1 MKTSVIGFP
10 RIGTLRELKFA
21 SEKYFRKEISEE
33 QLKETA
39 KELRKTHWNMQKN
52 AGIDFISSND
62 FSFYDIVL
70 DTAVLLNII
79 PKRYKE
85 LDLSKIDTYFAMAR
99 GYQGEHGDVK
109 ALAMKKWFNTNYHYI
124 VPETED
130 DIQIKLSG
138 NKIWE
143 EYDEAKELGIETKP
157 MLTGAYTMLKLC
169 RYTGNKSEKD
179 YVGDIIAAYK
189 ELLQTCGKKQIAW
202 VQFDEPALVLDM
214 DDSDKALF
222 HQIYDELLAV
232 EMEELQ
238 NLGFDLGLTGFDE
251 SEIADLFDIN
261 SDEAKQDDFDVDAE
275 LEKPCKSKTGDIWH
289 LGKHTVICGDSTLP
303 ETYTALLGNT
313 KVNLVCT
320 DPPYLVNLE
329 STSGKIKNDDLDD
342 EKGYAF
348 LKSAFERFK
357 DAMAKDASIYVF
369 YATSKARV
377 FHDAY
382 EDAGFKVGAGLV
394 WKKDRLV
401 LTRTDWKYI
410 HEPIIWGW
418 RKDGKHIWY
427 GDQKQKTVFE
437 FDRIKNSKKDGCGH
451 PSSKPVPLIAYL
463 ISQCTQ
469 TNGMVLDGFLG
480 SASTLIACEQLNRV
494 CFGVELEPKF
504 VDVAVERYIKL
515 HDGNSDDVYL
525 IRDGKRIAYSELVK
539 EVELPDD

>member
-1 MKTSVIGFP
+1 MTTTTEFQLVDINKLVPYANNARTHNKEQILKLRSS
-10 RIGTLRELKFA
+10 LREFGFVNPVIIDREYNVLAGHGRIEAAKA
-21 SEKYFRKEISEE
+21 ENISEVPCVFADHLTE
-33 QLKETA
+33 A
-39 KELRKTHWNMQKN
+39 QKKAYILADN
-52 AGIDFISSND
+52 RMALDAGWD
-62 FSFYDIVL
+62 
-70 DTAVLLNII
+70 
-79 PKRYKE
+79 
-85 LDLSKIDTYFAMAR
+85 
-99 GYQGEHGDVK
+99 
-109 ALAMKKWFNTNYHYI
+109 
-124 VPETED
+124 
-130 DIQIKLSG
+130 
-138 NKIWE
+138 
-143 EYDEAKELGIETKP
+143 
-157 MLTGAYTMLKLC
+157 
-169 RYTGNKSEKD
+169 
-179 YVGDIIAAYK
+179 
-189 ELLQTCGKKQIAW
+189 
-202 VQFDEPALVLDM
+202 
-214 DDSDKALF
+214 
-222 HQIYDELLAV
+222 DELLAV

-261 SDEAKQDDFDVDAE
+261 SDEAKQDDFDVDTE

-289 LGKHTVICGDSTLP
+289 LGKHTIICGDSTLP
-303 ETYTALLGNT
+303 ETYTALLGDT

-342 EKGYAF
+342 EKGYEF
-348 LKSAFERFK
+348 LKSTFERFK
-357 DAMAKDASIYVF
+357 ESMAKDASIYVF

-437 FDRIKNSKKDGCGH
+437 FDRIKNSKEDGCGH

-515 HDGNSDDVYL
+515 HEGKSDDVYL
-525 IRDGKRIAYSELVK
+525 MRNGERIEYKDV
-539 EVELPDD
+539 EVSDE